1 MDHEKIQISWDD
13 LHSTDVDAKL
23 RQQAAVARAQ
33 THYEQFPPIPAQ
45 AGRASRGS
53 LWYHPIC
60 YMALFGLLG
69 GLLAWGTGEI
79 GQLLAPNEFEEFS
92 MVARLYSHIDELRR
106 RGEWSSQEA
115 EDAIDRLLS
124 RYAENPYLQIINDEQ
139 LGTRERTRQ
148 LEALKARDRKKLLVS
163 ETVFFGVIGLAL
175 GLALAIADSVV
186 SRNWRGVLTN
196 SSLGMLLGL
205 GGGVAVGLFINR
217 FYNWLGG
224 GVETS
229 DLTKQ
234 VIARSIG
241 WAVLGLFLAIA
252 PGILL
257 RSWKRFAI
265 GLAGGFLGGLV
276 GGLLFDGIAQFSN
289 SVVLSR
295 FVAIVSIGLVTG
307 AATGLLESVA
317 KTGWLRIVAGLIAGK
332 QFILYRNPTII
343 GSSPQCEI
351 YLFKDPQI
359 SPRHAALHIVRGG
372 FELEDL
378 QSATGTFV
386 NDHLVSRCRL
396 HGGDLIR
403 IGQTTCQFQQK
414 AEGARG

>member
-1 MDHEKIQISWDD
+1 MDHQKIQISWDD

-23 RQQAAVARAQ
+23 LQQAAVARAQ

-45 AGRASRGS
+45 ADSGR
-53 LWYHPIC
+53 LWYHPVC
-60 YMALFGLLG
+60 YMAWFGFLG
-69 GLLAWGTGEI
+69 GLLAWGTGEV
-79 GQLLAPNEFEEFS
+79 GQLLAPNEFAEFS
-92 MVARLYSHIDELRR
+92 MVARLYSQIDDLRR

-115 EDAIDRLLS
+115 EEASERLLS
-124 RYAENPYLQIINDEQ
+124 RYADNPYLQIINDD
-139 LGTRERTRQ
+139 LLSPRERTRQ
-148 LEALKARDRKKLLVS
+148 LEALKASDRKKLLVS

-175 GLALAIADSVV
+175 SLALAIADSVV

-224 GVETS
+224 GVDTS

-257 RSWKRFAI
+257 RSWKRLGI

-276 GGLLFDGIAQFSN
+276 GGLLFDAIAQVTS

-386 NDHLVSRCRL
+386 NDRLVSRCRL
-396 HGGDLIR
+396 HAGDRIR
-403 IGQTTCQFQQK
+403 IGQTTCQFEQK
-414 AEGARG
+414 TGGAPG